1 MSWQG
6 LVNLLGVVTMD
17 LNDGAVK
24 QMHDAY
30 LSCLK
35 LIECFGGRREH
46 TKPQENIVAYDR

>member
-1 MSWQG
+1 M
-6 LVNLLGVVTMD
+6 NLLGVVTMD